1 MYHKGAV
8 IVVAGHT
15 CLDVIPTLPA
25 GMESLASVLAPGQ
38 MLNVGPMVIST
49 GGSVSNTG
57 LALYQLGT
65 PVRLVGK
72 LGDDVIGRVTMDMF
86 RQYDASLSEYM
97 VVAEGEGSSYTAI
110 LSAPDL
116 DRTFMHYSGPN
127 DTFCTA
133 DISDSALEGATMF
146 HFGYPSLMRRMYQD
160 GGHELATLM
169 HHAKAHG
176 LVTSLDISLPDP
188 TTESGKADWRAILTR
203 VLPYTDIFLP
213 NMEETLFM
221 LDRDHYETVK
231 SKAEKAAWADAE
243 TLDNLALEML
253 GMGAAVIGIK
263 LGSDGMFL
271 RTTKDRDRLSQL
283 SAGLPIEKRAWA
295 DRQLLAPTFQV
306 NLVGTTGAGDCAAAG
321 FLTGLFRGL
330 SAELALISAVA
341 VGACNVEAMDA
352 ISGVPSWDK
361 VQTRIQNGWARLDTK
376 LPMHGWV
383 WESTQGLWVG
393 PKDRGGY
400 LSSSTGSG

>member
-1 MYHKGAV
+1 MHHKDAV

-25 GMESLASVLAPGQ
+25 GLENLTSVLAPGQ
-38 MLNVGPMVIST
+38 MLDVGPMVIST

-57 LALYQLGT
+57 LALYRLGT

-86 RQYDASLSEYM
+86 RQHDASLSEYM

-110 LSAPDL
+110 LSAPGL

-133 DISDSALEGATMF
+133 DIPDSALEGGILF

-160 GGHELATLM
+160 GGRELAILM
-169 HHAKAHG
+169 RHAKARG

-188 TTESGKADWRAILTR
+188 ETESGKANWRDILTR

-221 LDRDHYETVK
+221 LARDRYESVK
-231 SKAEKAAWADAE
+231 SENEKAAWADAE
-243 TLDNLALEML
+243 VLDKLALEML
-253 GMGAAVIGIK
+253 AMGAVVIGIK
-263 LGSDGMFL
+263 LGADGMFL
-271 RTTKDRDRLSQL
+271 RTTKDRERLSQL
-283 SAGLPIEKRAWA
+283 TAVLPIGKRDWV
-295 DRQLLAPTFQV
+295 DRQLIAPTFQV
-306 NLVGTTGAGDCAAAG
+306 DLVGTTGAGDCAVAG
-321 FLTGLFRGL
+321 FLTGLFQGF
-330 SAELALISAVA
+330 SAEQTLISAVA

-352 ISGVPSWDK
+352 ISGVPSWEK
-361 VQTRIQNGWARLDTK
+361 VQARIQNGWKRLDTHV
-376 LPMHGWV
+376 PMHGWV

-393 PKDRGGY
+393 PQDRGGY
-400 LSSSTGSG
+400 LG